1 MNNCIVA
8 INEEVRK
15 TEFYR
20 MLQKR
25 CGSNDSA
32 LIGYFLQVAT
42 NSGFKPEFKRWYNER
57 RKPSE
62 PLTFDNVNTRTIMND
77 VIAYCNR
84 SHPDGND
91 TVIKEFKTNSA
102 AYTSAGDRRFC
113 IERVQAQLKN
123 DYFYHRN
130 ILNDAKDYT
139 YDRWC
144 DLASEK
150 FFNKVIERTCQT
162 AGISQEELRAKF
174 NSKRR
179 MDRYHWY
186 VDEAGL
192 SKERAKTLSGWFEY
206 LTVAK
211 EVLGKDIN
219 IQDQNLLATL
229 DEMLDYHKRSD
240 GTIVRDTYFEEVFND
255 SDLRVLLRK
264 TDEVEDEN
272 QVQQAISEAIADG
285 VNVDEG
291 LPIMELSKDET
302 IGGYDSHDGQF
313 ATFMMHLSNNIQA
326 YFNSLPVLNSTRMQ
340 NGVYD
345 YDTNNA
351 VGLAHTMNARQV
363 AGMLYGRAKTDGS
376 IEEFIESIREI
387 AETTPGYE
395 GLIKL
400 YYDLTGYK
408 KEDGSQS
415 NDMSAF
421 AEELFDVFAKTAMA
435 KKELYID
442 KNGELKCRITNT
454 MTSPRDSFRIQL
466 INSVKYS
473 SVKAEYGL
481 SKERINSLVGDLKSI
496 QQALKDGYKVVNG
509 EAVSGYTKT
518 SEIYQADKRALINRI
533 YDTFKWYYPNLA
545 LSSFLNYVDNKETT
559 NKTTKQ
565 KEIDDLVNI
574 ENLIN
579 LINQTVDAALKT
591 QENYNNRATEAANAR
606 YYNDQLREQSQFDV
620 NIDESMFKNIDDIY
634 AQEYLDESTKAA
646 AIAVADALLNYSV
659 VKTQFNS
666 RNAAGNNSS
675 DILNN
680 NMISYLKRIIE
691 NADNTQDNK
700 LSPLN
705 IFGRYKF
712 NHNQS
717 RQFDGSNLLIEHKDK
732 DGKIINLGLF
742 RKVVRKNNI
751 INKIVTTY
759 EPTEY
764 ATDLLR
770 FTLFN
775 GTADHLKNKSALYA
789 NMSKGDY
796 LVSALTAFFNS
807 NYDGVQGYQVADYF
821 LRTPSDAPK
830 NFFLT
835 MPRYSSEGLFYV
847 TDENK
852 AIIDEDVNTRIS
864 NIQTVDKQQGKKA
877 KGINENVLLD
887 LIVGNRV
894 DRIYVAESNYKK
906 TDDGTYVTLES
917 GKTRIVVK
925 GDLVETPSKNNYIE
939 GAEFV
944 GVLKNDK
951 FNGISEELNARI
963 REYYTKRLSNNQL
976 TLLTGE
982 LVKRSI
988 NHNHPIFVQMFNV
1001 AKQEVT
1007 NAATALTSMFEK
1019 VHRVDEITGETVS
1032 VFVDNDNVT
1041 WTGPFASV
1049 EDPDNMTEEVYHHA
1063 PGKKVVVRDGKVL
1076 KLTGKCFTSDRF
1088 TKFSDIFEEGDK
1100 VRYVNENYLADLFA
1114 DGVATEEDG
1123 KIHLLYGGYNTH
1135 LHINDDGTVTL
1146 TEAQTKHIEDCLDRF
1161 IVDYVNATY
1170 GRVNEFSG
1178 IMREDVKHD
1187 YDDIAEFILNYRL
1200 AYYAAA
1206 DLLEGDSKC
1215 YKSFT
1220 DFLKRAKEVQGA
1232 GVPYSAL
1239 NYNREICANRE
1250 LLPYSSL
1257 NRNQTIDNLIN
1268 AGKLHDA
1275 KAYNVFRGITVRNT
1289 IRTGETIGDF
1299 VRDSKGKPKK
1309 NEQGNYEFK
1318 KIGVLA
1324 QTYINVLIRQGYSEE
1339 RAKNKVANYL
1349 AGYAD
1354 TKVNDAQSY
1363 ITFEEWIRR
1372 ISMRGQLPKYL
1383 PLIERICDES
1393 KPLTAN
1399 DIDEFIQVQKNFYYD
1414 LYNDKNTN
1422 HQRPRQIKNA
1432 EFVLVPRLVKGTQ
1445 LEQVYNTMIEHGID
1459 QLNTVE
1465 TSKAGKSN
1473 ILTLWDN
1480 NGNFTD
1486 EWFNAKPGVI
1496 ENAIELF
1503 DYNFL
1508 YTQQETPQHA
1518 NSENKAA
1525 IQLMKRV
1532 VDNIPQYLNGKEHPL
1547 WKAKQKFQALYAQNI
1562 KESNA
1567 NLLERLNIKYDENGN
1582 FSMSEADGI
1591 VGLDTQVFCD
1601 MLKDELLRQ
1610 AQDNEMMDYVTL
1622 NTSPVEEVLTAN
1634 GFGLDTRMPII
1645 ANNAIRVKF
1654 ESIAQ
1659 ALFNSNVTR
1668 QTLPGFHAAQ
1678 ITGIGW
1684 KTTDEV
1690 VYNLIPMYNG
1700 TDLKKQLTAKQWR
1713 KLDRKDRGKYIPNNG
1728 IGTATDLKYH
1738 PAEYKN
1744 KETGKIITE
1753 QQYLDLSDEAREKYT
1768 LNGAATYIEVRV
1780 PKSMFNF
1787 EYYHKDKNGENT
1799 RLKTDEELRQ
1809 ELERAGLDEF
1819 VGYRIPTEG
1828 KQSIAIMKV
1837 VGFID
1842 DSYGSTIV
1850 VPDDWVAQTGSDF
1863 DIDSVY
1869 SVVYNNTINEV
1880 TGRIEKI
1887 KYRTEFNWNTYIS
1900 YIRRRAKNKI
1910 SKKEELQ
1917 EKKDAL
1923 YEDIKTRRQNDFIT
1937 ALEAEDE
1944 AYHDLPE
1951 HLQNIIK
1958 TAQQVKKA
1966 GKTKQEV
1973 ALARGNAAI
1982 EALTKYAD
1990 ERVTNDDELKQI
2002 EHYITIREQLNN
2014 AISSDKYK
2022 KEVTEGIDDINREV
2036 EAKAIELGLPSY
2048 DEYMALSD
2056 MEKNSRRARSNELIS
2071 TMIDILKSNWSLEEN
2086 LSQSNFREVVGA
2098 RDRLY
2103 KEIAEAKGIKQAREE
2118 VQKESRSPYDFMDQ
2132 ADNMEEAISGRA
2144 LKGISVAYDNMV
2156 SISNTVRPTLTSNH
2170 SVTVIYQADK
2180 YNFNELSRRFN
2191 IFETDSNGKEILD
2204 AEGKPKIVRENVRIL
2219 KDEEGNPTGKISVTH
2234 TRFGWS
2240 NDNRNVADFFITTYG
2255 SQTTAHQLDI
2265 IKEGAIPNVNDYT
2278 FSVYKLFPAIGSDY
2292 DTAVAFMMQPGISEI
2307 VNAYNRSKS
2316 IYSSR
2321 YEDPIRTAI
2330 INLAKKINPNVRYF
2344 GEARNLLEKQLVDNK
2359 ITYMNVLDY
2368 DRLKARLSEGDNTL
2382 FDYLVVKKFQ
2392 DLKNTSDKI
2401 NAYGFVINPDKYGAK
2416 QTIFATEEIMTKIN
2430 DINTDTDPVFL
2441 PVKNAHGEDVLF
2453 LDAIFPGIS
2462 KVKSDGLDSYLKT
2475 SDDEASV
2482 YKPLHYFMKYSTVP
2496 SIIVNRRLFQTQ
2508 HPNFVAIVNSIK
2520 SIMSGKNP
2528 VLTEDTQDSFT
2539 SYIISYLHNN
2549 LDIISRPVEYH
2560 EGDPILHYTNGS
2572 QVRERVRVF
2581 GFFDKGQ
2588 GVNFRVKEKGEWVDI
2603 NPVDMSEPKEQDIQR
2618 FLKLTPAQKV
2628 AYVQEHF
2635 SDSLACKYL
2644 TVNLAVHNKYDRFNR
2659 DGQSIMFD
2667 EDKVDINNVREEF
2680 YKMFMNDNAF
2690 LRLTAMDLI
2699 KYAYIVEGRSRARN
2713 TIGKMIPNSILIE
2726 PRETK
2731 GTGIVDSLKNKWDE
2745 LINNNIGSTTQNLVE
2760 YYVRSHQNM
2769 SEISQSYISA
2779 DDMIK
2784 NFKNKVGDILVISDS
2799 DKTRDFILN
2808 KGIAYEEVSFNDQ
2821 NEKEVKLVKNHYIN
2835 VSTYKNGK
2843 QVTTLYKIHDGITTG
2858 QFVLTPLNTLELN
2871 EFGTISSNA
2880 SNNTHYFP
2888 DFYDALIID
2897 WHLNNNGIS
2906 LNAYYTANRSSEER
2920 KAATPGQIKLVG
2932 STKKTSTFNINEDKP
2947 SVSQLR
2953 SSITEHF
2960 NGFNIGPLYIRNNAL
2975 DEAFRGATKIGFKGK
2990 NYTFELDGM
2999 HYLVYKVPNVTFKD
3013 YANNDKPV
3021 AEKDKH
3027 LADIINQTRSFG
3039 GVNYNDIYCVMPIV
3053 QTNEEIRSATIIE
3066 KPLVNNAAEA
3076 HSFVR
3081 RLASTGEEN
3090 AIRTSRI
3097 NTADGIGDDIKSVKD
3112 HLETSLINTKEWL
3125 HREVELLINGD
3136 ESRPGFNLFWLDP
3149 DTGHYLKMTDP
3160 KVFAEML
3167 DNPILHR
3174 SFLKT
3179 YLDALRLIDT
3189 FEMFDY
3195 TSYTEEEAGLQS
3207 HVEDIKKEINR
3218 LKENKIFKEAERL
3231 YVTEHLAK
3239 VSKNPNIQNN
3249 IISLLDGYHK
3259 TSFITAHI
3267 NDLQDTSN
3275 PIIQIIT
3282 KDVMADIRAKELQAE
3297 EAVRTFDKAAKA
3309 IIAKANAAGMPVD
3322 FDKII
3327 DENGRWIDEY
3337 NDNLKTDMANLAQ
3350 AKTNA
3355 YNNYKTSKGTYLERV
3370 KLFEDYLQAKYNYDK
3385 FLLKN
3390 INREIEDNYYHEML
3404 QNLETM
3410 RYQDGRFLEVYVEYE
3425 MLSDQK
3431 NSLSKQADADG
3442 GLDEAIEKQVN
3453 DLQRQLRQLVSPVV
3467 FLDDEIISKG
3477 EVESLTGDPETDRR
3491 RKLNSYSQ
3499 SVKLSD
3505 YLANRNSIQQE
3516 YIEYGEKDSFRDLL
3530 NRYLDI
3536 VNSREKRDPVTNIP
3550 TVSPITLANDKEY
3563 TQAKDWLRN
3572 NAIYKY
3578 GLEKRE
3584 VDRLTVAQTIDYL
3597 KKYYDGK
3604 IKEDSDDFKYV
3615 LASAYK
3621 YFKARKNTKSDSS
3634 AVYKEIADKHDARD
3648 ADGVIDARKFTA
3660 EELKLIKEA
3669 DLERLGLAE
3678 DNELSERAIIHNATK
3693 DDVIYKKSFYKK
3705 MMVDG
3710 ITNPMYQEIVRNINS
3725 ILRRVY
3731 STETGIVRTSK
3742 LTEDDL
3748 NALLVE
3754 LKKLGYD
3761 ATERTFDKDTAP
3773 KRKLGVSKAQA
3784 KKAAIFIKNNVDFVL
3799 TEEDQQNFDV
3809 QYDSAKRKGDEYFN
3823 LWCTVNMEWSDEKED
3838 YVPNHLFWGH
3848 AQPKKKVLEQ
3858 YTDKEKTAAVRAM
3871 KYAYNDTPSRY
3882 YEEEISRMVRTYGM
3896 NSQEYKD
3903 WYELNHIYNPNT
3915 HKFEPL
3921 VCWTVHDINTNLK
3934 GEWMPTYNM
3943 NTKSVREEHKNTKFR
3958 RNVGYVANYKR
3969 RSNRDEQVASNVA
3982 NFKSRKFK
3990 TNEADFA
3997 AATRP
4002 DGTYDNNVN
4011 ITPYEQE
4018 IKDLFQN
4025 TLAPLAKTKQAK
4037 DYFDRGNLPVMA
4049 NAAVADKTSWLNEIA
4064 KTFGLVDSNRKVYW
4078 DGDNSI
4084 GYDDDYIPPMP
4095 MMQQLTNKDTVNPPV
4110 REKYKTEDAYNE
4122 ALVDY
4127 QNHKAE
4133 IDKKNEE
4140 IHQSLIDKN
4149 WVEVIK
4155 EFIRQAGHYNA
4166 IQDNKY
4172 QLYFG
4177 QKLLEDVKGYE
4188 TRSDTHNKLKKK
4200 GVANDGKQNYKKS
4213 SDEYLQKQY
4222 NNWLHRVIYD
4232 HYKQSQGVGER
4243 IGNMMQ
4249 GFTSTSYMTVNVRAG
4264 IANVLVGDTN
4274 ILGEAF
4280 AREYLGFTEWGIGK
4294 KLWGQSML
4302 DFIYHMYDDKSDTKA
4317 GAIIKGMN
4325 IVDYSELNGRITQVD
4340 LKKWSQ
4346 LVTDFGFS
4354 FNNVGEHMMQNSAM
4368 LAMMI
4373 SHKVIKNPN
4382 YGKPG
4387 EREWMVVNFSEYSQN
4402 VREEIMREMCT
4413 KEQEEAYDAFV
4424 ANIKKDPNGA
4434 KNFAWYREEP
4444 VAKFLAD
4451 NFTREQRKEFKD
4463 RVDKRKAEMLKEFK
4477 NAKTVWDQLDK
4488 TDDGYMTFA
4497 KGSIFEGLNTIK
4509 ENQEVSEAYRLLGE
4523 FKGRV
4528 ISVNKKIHGNYGKLD
4543 AAMIEKFYLG
4553 RLLMQYHKHIP
4564 VGIAKRYRREG
4575 YFNEERG
4582 TVEKGMYTSLV
4593 DFLSFPVKAMR
4604 DRGEI
4609 SEDEAKTLT
4618 GLQNVFNG
4626 MLDYFK
4632 YLSAYRDIMP
4642 DYERANL
4649 HRLLGNTTAMLFS
4662 VAGAIGIKIAWDDD
4676 DRDGIVYNLLIY
4688 EMDRL
4693 ASESFMWNPYGAFS
4707 EAKKLWSSPIA
4718 AQSIIGDCLNI
4729 MGTISGIILDG
4740 EDYDPYYH
4748 SGRYAG
4754 RHKLGVYVERRIPY
4768 YRNYASIRD
4777 IADSNHYYKIGDNIL
4792 SWVPVED
4799 IANSIKGK

>member
-1 MNNCIVA
+1 MSCIVA
-8 INEEVRK
+8 INEEVRN

-42 NSGFKPEFKRWYNER
+42 NSGFKPEFKRWYKER
-57 RKPSE
+57 RPNSE

-91 TVIKEFKTNSA
+91 TVMKEFKTTFA
-102 AYTSAGDRRFC
+102 AYSSVGDRRFC

-130 ILNDAKDYT
+130 VVGDVRDYT
-139 YDRWC
+139 YDKWC
-144 DLASEK
+144 DLATEK
-150 FFNKVIERTCQT
+150 FFNKVVERVCQT
-162 AGISQEELRAKF
+162 AGITQEELRAKF

-206 LTVAK
+206 LTIAR
-211 EVLGKDIN
+211 EILGKDIN

-240 GTIVRDTYFEEVFND
+240 GSIVRDTYFEEVFNNP
-255 SDLRVLLRK
+255 DLRILQRPV
-264 TDEVEDEN
+264 DESEDEN
-272 QVQQAISEAIADG
+272 QVQQAISEAISDG

-291 LPIMELSKDET
+291 LPIMELAKDET

-313 ATFMMHLSNNIQA
+313 ATFMMHLSDNVQA
-326 YFNSLPVLNSTRMQ
+326 YFNSLPVLKSTRMQ

-351 VGLAHTMNARQV
+351 VGLSYTMNARQV
-363 AGMLYGRAKTDGS
+363 AGMLYGRAKTDGN

-408 KEDGSQS
+408 KEDGTQS
-415 NDMSAF
+415 PDMSAF
-421 AEELFDVFAKTAMA
+421 AEELFDIFAKTAIA

-442 KNGELKCRITNT
+442 RNGELKCRITNT

-466 INSVKYS
+466 INSIKYS

-481 SKERINSLVGDLKSI
+481 SKERVNSLIGDLKAI
-496 QQALKDGYKVVNG
+496 EQALRDGYKTING
-509 EAVSGYTKT
+509 KNIPNYTKT
-518 SEIYQADKRALINRI
+518 SEVYQADKRALINKI
-533 YDTFKWYYPNLA
+533 YDTFKWYYPNLT
-545 LSSFLNYVDNKETT
+545 LSSFLNYVDNKEII
-559 NKTTKQ
+559 NKTTRE
-565 KEIDDLVNI
+565 KEINELANI
-574 ENLIN
+574 NNLIN
-579 LINQTVDAALKT
+579 LLNQTVDAAVKT
-591 QENYNNRATEAANAR
+591 QQNYEARSTEAARAR
-606 YYNDQLREQSQFDV
+606 YDNDQLRQAAQFDP
-620 NIDESMFKNIDDIY
+620 NIDETMFKNIDEIY
-634 AQEYLDESTKAA
+634 AKEYLDESTKAA

-680 NMISYLKRIIE
+680 SMISYLKRIIE
-691 NADNTQDNK
+691 NSDNTQDNG

-712 NHNQS
+712 NHNRS
-717 RQFDGSNLLIEHKDK
+717 RQFDDSNLLVEHRDK
-732 DGKIINLGLF
+732 DGRIINLGLF
-742 RKVVRKNNI
+742 RKIVRFSSI
-751 INKIVTTY
+751 IKQNVITY

-764 ATDLLR
+764 ATDLLK

-796 LVSALTAFFNS
+796 LISAITAFFNS
-807 NYDGVQGYQVADYF
+807 NYDSVQGYEVSDFF

-835 MPRYSSEGLFYV
+835 MPRYSSEGLFYI
-847 TDENK
+847 TEGNR
-852 AIIDEDVNTRIS
+852 AIIDEDINKRITS
-864 NIQTVDKQQGKKA
+864 IAIVDKQQGSKA
-877 KGINENVLLD
+877 KGISENLLID
-887 LIVGNRV
+887 LIVGNSV
-894 DRIYVAESNYKK
+894 DRIYVAKDNYKK
-906 TDDGTYVTLES
+906 TNDGTYVTLES
-917 GKTRIVVK
+917 GKTRIIVK
-925 GDLVETPSKNNYIE
+925 GELVETPTKKNYIE
-939 GAEFV
+939 GVEFV

-951 FNGISEELNARI
+951 FDGLSEEITNRI
-963 REYYTKRLSNNQL
+963 REYYAKQLSTNQL
-976 TLLTGE
+976 HLLTGE
-982 LVKRSI
+982 LVQRSI
-988 NHNHPIFVQMFNV
+988 NHNHPIFRQMFNV
-1001 AKQEVT
+1001 AKQEIT
-1007 NAATALTSMFEK
+1007 NAGTALITMFER
-1019 VHRVDEITGETVS
+1019 VHRVDELTGETVS
-1032 VFVDNDNVT
+1032 VFVDNDEVK
-1041 WTGPFASV
+1041 WTGVFASV

-1063 PGKKVVVRDGKVL
+1063 PGKKVVVRDGKIL
-1076 KLTGKCFTSDRF
+1076 KLTGKVFTSDRF
-1088 TKFSDIFEEGDK
+1088 TKFSDIFEDDGRK
-1100 VRYVNENYLADLFA
+1100 VRYVNENYLADLFV

-1123 KIHLLYGGYNTH
+1123 RIHLLYGGYNTH
-1135 LHINDDGTVTL
+1135 LHINDDGTITL
-1146 TEAQTKHIEDCLDRF
+1146 TDAQTRYIESCIDRF
-1161 IVDYVNATY
+1161 IIDYVNATY
-1170 GRVNEFSG
+1170 DRVNEFSG
-1178 IMREDVKHD
+1178 IMRDDVRHS

-1215 YKSFT
+1215 YKSFV

-1239 NYNREICANRE
+1239 DYTREICSSRE

-1257 NRNQTIDNLIN
+1257 NRNVTIDGLIK

-1275 KAYNVFRGITVRNT
+1275 KAYNVFRGVTVRNS
-1289 IRTGETIGDF
+1289 IRTGETIGEF
-1299 VRDSKGKPKK
+1299 VRGENGRPIK
-1309 NEQGNYEFK
+1309 NEHGNYEFS

-1324 QTYINVLIRQGYSEE
+1324 QTYIDVLVKQGYSKEK
-1339 RAKNKVANYL
+1339 ATNKVANYL

-1393 KPLTAN
+1393 KPLTIN
-1399 DIDEFIQVQKNFYYD
+1399 DIEEFIQVQKNFYYD
-1414 LYNDKNTN
+1414 LYNDTNTN

-1432 EFVLVPRLVKGTQ
+1432 EFVLVPRLIKGTQ
-1445 LEQVYNTMIEHGID
+1445 LEKVYDTMIEHGID

-1480 NGNFTD
+1480 DGNFTD

-1503 DYNFL
+1503 DYSFL

-1518 NSENKAA
+1518 NAENKAA

-1562 KESNA
+1562 KESNR

-1582 FSMSEADGI
+1582 FSMSDVEGI

-1610 AQDNEMMDYVTL
+1610 AQDVEMMDYVTL
-1622 NTSPVEEVLTAN
+1622 NTSPVEELLTSN

-1645 ANNAIRVKF
+1645 ANNAVRVKF

-1659 ALFNSNVTR
+1659 ALFNSNITR

-1678 ITGIGW
+1678 VTGIGW
-1684 KTTDEV
+1684 KTTNEV

-1713 KLDRKDRGKYIPNNG
+1713 KLDKKDRGKYIPNNG

-1744 KETGKIITE
+1744 KKTGKIITE
-1753 QQYLDLSDEAREKYT
+1753 QQYLDLSEDGKQGYV

-1787 EYYHKDKNGENT
+1787 DYYHRDKNGDIT
-1799 RLKTDEELRQ
+1799 RLKTDEELLQ
-1809 ELERAGLDEF
+1809 ELQRAGLDEF

-1837 VGFID
+1837 AGFID
-1842 DSYGSTIV
+1842 DSYGSTII

-1863 DIDSVY
+1863 DIDSIY
-1869 SVVYNNTINEV
+1869 SVLYNNTINKI

-1887 KYRTEFNWNTYIS
+1887 KYLTDFNWSTYIS

-1910 SKKEELQ
+1910 SKKEEIQ

-1951 HLQNIIK
+1951 HLQKIIK
-1958 TAQQVKKA
+1958 TAQQIKKA
-1966 GKTKQEV
+1966 GKSKQEV
-1973 ALARGNAAI
+1973 ALERGNAVI
-1982 EALTKYAD
+1982 EALNKYA
-1990 ERVTNDDELKQI
+1990 EEQVTNDDELRQI
-2002 EHYITIREQLNN
+2002 QVYIDIREKLNE

-2022 KEVTEGIDDINREV
+2022 KEVIEGIEEINREI

-2048 DEYMALSD
+2048 EQYMALSE

-2071 TMIDILKSNWSLEEN
+2071 TMIDILKSDWSMEEN
-2086 LSQSNFREVVGA
+2086 LSQSNFREVVSA
-2098 RDRLY
+2098 RDRIIS
-2103 KEIAEAKGIKQAREE
+2103 ERDAVGKQA
-2118 VQKESRSPYDFMDQ
+2118 RSPYDFMDQ

-2156 SISNTVRPTLTSNH
+2156 SISNTVRPTLSSTH
-2170 SVTVIYQADK
+2170 SITIIYPADK
-2180 YNFNELSRRFN
+2180 YDFNELSRRFN
-2191 IFETDSNGKEILD
+2191 VFETDGRGREILD
-2204 AEGKPKIVRENVRIL
+2204 LEGRPRILKENVRIL

-2278 FSVYKLFPAIGSDY
+2278 FTVYKLFPAVGSDY
-2292 DTAVAFMMQPGISEI
+2292 DTAIAFMMQPGITEI

-2321 YEDPIRTAI
+2321 YEDPIRTAVI
-2330 INLAKKINPNVRYF
+2330 SLAKKINPNIRYY
-2344 GEARNLLEKQLVDNK
+2344 GEAVRLLEKQLSESN
-2359 ITYMNVLDY
+2359 INHMNVLDY
-2368 DRLKARLSEGDNTL
+2368 DRLKARFDESDNVL

-2392 DLKNTSDKI
+2392 ELKNTSDKI

-2416 QTIFATEEIMTKIN
+2416 QTIFATEEIMTKIS
-2430 DINTDTDPVFL
+2430 DINEDIDPVFL
-2441 PVKNAHGEDVLF
+2441 PVKNAYDENVLF

-2462 KVKSDGLDSYLKT
+2462 KVATEGLDSYLKT

-2482 YKPLHYFMKYSTVP
+2482 YKPLHCFMKYSTVP

-2508 HPNFVAIVNSIK
+2508 HPNFRAIVNSIK
-2520 SIMSGKNP
+2520 SIMSGRNP
-2528 VLTEDTQDSFT
+2528 VLTEDTEDSFT

-2572 QVRERVRVF
+2572 QVRERVRVY

-2588 GVNFRVKEKGEWVDI
+2588 GVNFRVKEEGKWVDI
-2603 NPVDMSEPKEQDIQR
+2603 NPVDMSDPKEVDIQR

-2635 SDSLACKYL
+2635 SDPLACKYL

-2680 YKMFMNDNAF
+2680 RKMFMNDNAF

-2699 KYAYIVEGRSRARN
+2699 KYAYIVEGRSRSRN
-2713 TIGKMIPNSILIE
+2713 TIGKMIPNSVLMQS
-2726 PRETK
+2726 RETR
-2731 GTGIVDSLKNKWDE
+2731 GTGIVDSLKRQWDE
-2745 LINNNIGSTTQNLVE
+2745 LINNNIGTTVDNLVE
-2760 YYVRSHQNM
+2760 YYVRSHQTM
-2769 SEISQSYISA
+2769 SEISQSYINA
-2779 DDMIK
+2779 DDMIRY
-2784 NFKNKVGDILVISDS
+2784 FKNKVGDILIILDS
-2799 DKTRDFILN
+2799 DNTRDFILN
-2808 KGIAYEEVSFNDQ
+2808 KGIAYEEISFDEEG
-2821 NEKEVKLVKNHYIN
+2821 EKIVKLKKNHYIN
-2835 VSTYKNGK
+2835 VTTYKGGK
-2843 QVTTLYKIHDGITTG
+2843 QVTTLYKIHDGIADG
-2858 QFVLTPLNTLELN
+2858 QFVLTPLNTLEPN

-2880 SNNTHYFP
+2880 SNNKHYFP
-2888 DFYDALIID
+2888 DFYDSLIQD

-2906 LNAYYTANRSSEER
+2906 LNSYYAANRTSDER
-2920 KAATPGQIKLVG
+2920 KAATPAQIKLVG
-2932 STKKTSTFNINEDKP
+2932 STKKINRLNIKDIPQVE
-2947 SVSQLR
+2947 SAIR
-2953 SSITEHF
+2953 EHF
-2960 NGFNIGPLYIRNNAL
+2960 NGFNFGPLYLRNKDL
-2975 DEAFRGATKIGFKGK
+2975 DKIFIGAKRGIKGTTIDIELDGFYYRIYKTFSKVFDKYKDNDNPVSKEDSVIKSIVEETRSWGGK
-2990 NYTFELDGM
+2990 NYDD
-2999 HYLVYKVPNVTFKD
+2999 V
-3013 YANNDKPV
+3013 
-3021 AEKDKH
+3021 
-3027 LADIINQTRSFG
+3027 
-3039 GVNYNDIYCVMPIV
+3039 YCVVPIV
-3053 QTNEEIRSATIIE
+3053 QTKDEVRSSTVIE
-3066 KPLVNNAAEA
+3066 KPLLNNAVEA
-3076 HSFVR
+3076 HNFVN
-3081 RLASTGEEN
+3081 RLASTGDEN

-3097 NTADGIGDDIKSVKD
+3097 NTADGIEADVRSVRD

-3136 ESRPGFNLFWLDP
+3136 ENRPGFNLFWFDHET
-3149 DTGHYLKMTDP
+3149 DHYLKMTDP
-3160 KVFAEML
+3160 KVFAQML

-3179 YLDALRLIDT
+3179 YLDALRLIDA

-3207 HVEDIKKEINR
+3207 HVDDIIKEINR

-3239 VSKNPNIQNN
+3239 VSKNPNIQHN
-3249 IISLLDGYHK
+3249 IISLLEGYHK

-3282 KDVMADIRAKELQAE
+3282 RDVMADIRAKELQAE
-3297 EAVRTFDKAAKA
+3297 EAVRLFDRAAKA
-3309 IIAKANAAGMPVD
+3309 IIEKANAAGMPID

-3327 DENGRWIDEY
+3327 DESGKWIEEF
-3337 NDNLKTDMANLAQ
+3337 NDDLKIDMANLAQ

-3355 YNNYKTSKGTYLERV
+3355 YNAYKESTGSYLEKVR
-3370 KLFEDYLQAKYNYDK
+3370 LFEDYLKAKYNYER

-3390 INREIEDNYYHEML
+3390 INREIEDNYYHELL
-3404 QNLETM
+3404 QNVDRM
-3410 RYQDGRFLEVYVEYE
+3410 RYQNGDFLEIFVEYE

-3431 NSLSKQADADG
+3431 MTLSKQADEDG
-3442 GLDEAIEKQVN
+3442 GLDEAVEKQIN
-3453 DLQRQLRQLVSPVV
+3453 EIQRKLRELLSPVV
-3467 FLDDEIISKG
+3467 FLEDGEIISKG
-3477 EVESLTGDPETDRR
+3477 KVESFLGDPLTDRK
-3491 RKLNSYSQ
+3491 RKLNDIEQ
-3499 SVKLSD
+3499 VNKLSD
-3505 YLANRNSIQQE
+3505 YLANRSSIQQE
-3516 YIEYGEKDSFRDLL
+3516 YIDYGEKDSFRELL

-3550 TVSPITLANDKEY
+3550 TVSPLTLANDREY

-3578 GLEKRE
+3578 GLDKRE

-3597 KKYYDGK
+3597 KKYYDGT
-3604 IKEDSDDFKYV
+3604 IKEDSDEFKYV
-3615 LASAYK
+3615 LASAYR
-3621 YFKARKNTKSDSS
+3621 YFKARKNTKSN
-3634 AVYKEIADKHDARD
+3634 ANAIYKEIAEKHDARD
-3648 ADGVIDARKFTA
+3648 ADGVIDARKFTT
-3660 EELKLIKEA
+3660 EELQKIKEA

-3678 DNELSERAIIHNATK
+3678 DNELSERAIIHNATR

-3710 ITNPMYQEIVRNINS
+3710 ITNPVYQDIVKRINS
-3725 ILRRVY
+3725 ILRTVY
-3731 STETGIVRTSK
+3731 SVDAGLVRTAK
-3742 LTEDDL
+3742 LSEDQL

-3761 ATERTFDKDTAP
+3761 VDERTFDKDTAP

-3784 KKAAIFIKNNVDFVL
+3784 KKAALFIKNNVDFVL

-3809 QYDSAKRKGDEYFN
+3809 QYSIAEKKGEEYFK

-3838 YVPNHLFWGH
+3838 FVPNHLFWGH

-3858 YTDKEKTAAVRAM
+3858 YIDKEKTAAVRAM
-3871 KYAYNDTPSRY
+3871 RYAYNDTPSRY
-3882 YEEEISRMVRTYGM
+3882 YEEEMSRIIRTYGLH
-3896 NSQEYKD
+3896 SKEYKD

-3915 HKFEPL
+3915 HKFEPI

-3943 NTKSVREEHKNTKFR
+3943 NTKSVREEHRNKRFR
-3958 RNVGYVANYKR
+3958 KNVGYIGNYKL
-3969 RSNRDEQVASNVA
+3969 RSNREDQLASNVA
-3982 NFKSRKFK
+3982 NFRLRKLK
-3990 TNEADFA
+3990 TSESDFA
-3997 AATRP
+3997 IATTP
-4002 DGTYDNNVN
+4002 DGTYDRNIN

-4018 IKDLFQN
+4018 IKELFQN
-4025 TLAPLAKTKQAK
+4025 TLAPLAKTRKAK
-4037 DYFDRGNLPVMA
+4037 DYFDKGHLPVRA
-4049 NAAVADKTSWLNEIA
+4049 NSEIADKPNWLTEIA

-4078 DGDNSI
+4078 DGDNAI
-4084 GYDDDYIPPMP
+4084 GYEDDYIPPMP
-4095 MMQQLTNKDTVNPPV
+4095 MMQQLTNRETINPPV
-4110 REKYKTEDAYNE
+4110 REKYKDEASYNT
-4122 ALVDY
+4122 ALTDY

-4177 QKLLEDVKGYE
+4177 QKLLEDIKIYE
-4188 TRSDTHNKLKKK
+4188 TRSDTHKQLKKK
-4200 GVANDGKQNYKKS
+4200 GVANGGKQQYKQS
-4213 SDEYLQKQY
+4213 SDKQLQEQY
-4222 NNWLHRVIYD
+4222 NNWLHRVIFD

-4274 ILGEAF
+4274 ILGEVF
-4280 AREYLGFTEWGIGK
+4280 AKEYLGFTEWGIGK
-4294 KLWGQSML
+4294 RFWAQSML
-4302 DFIYHMYDDKSDTKA
+4302 DFIYHMYDDRSDTKA

-4325 IVDYSELNGRITQVD
+4325 VVDYSELNGRITQVD

-4354 FNNVGEHMMQNSAM
+4354 FNNIGEHMMQNSAM
-4368 LAMMI
+4368 FAMMI
-4373 SHKVIKNPN
+4373 SHKVIQNPN

-4387 EREWMVVNFSEYSQN
+4387 EREWIVVNFSEYSQN

-4413 KEQEEAYDAFV
+4413 EEQEKAYDLFI

-4444 VAKFLAD
+4444 VAKFIAD
-4451 NFTREQRKEFKD
+4451 NFTREQRKEFKK
-4463 RVDKRKAEMLKEFK
+4463 RVDQRKAEMLKEFK

-4582 TVEKGMYTSLV
+4582 TIEKGMYTSLV
-4593 DFLSFPVKAMR
+4593 DFLAFPVKALR
-4604 DRGEI
+4604 DRGDI

-4618 GLQNVFNG
+4618 GLQNLFSNIV
-4626 MLDYFK
+4626 DYFK

-4649 HRLLGNTTAMLFS
+4649 HRILGNTTAMLFS
-4662 VAGAIGIKIAWDDD
+4662 VAGAIGIKIAWDED
-4676 DRDGIVYNLLIY
+4676 DRDGIAYNLLIY

-4718 AQSIIGDCLNI
+4718 AQSIISDCMNI
-4729 MGTISGIILDG
+4729 LGTITGIILDG
-4740 EDYDPYYH
+4740 DDYDPYYH

-4799 IANSIKGK
+4799 IANAIKGK